1 LGKSFYSLEEG
12 LGLALGFP
20 VCGRF
25 AVPAP
30 RRVFFLEEEDGPRRT
45 RTRIRALLRGHGLD
59 PDDPDVRVLL
69 DRQFRIEVWSG
80 FSFDNPDMVERL
92 ERALADF
99 EPAVLYVDV
108 LRKVTFK
115 DLNKAVEA
123 STLLATIDAI
133 RRRYGV
139 AIRLVHHYRK
149 AQGFRVG
156 RGSQELGGS
165 FVLSAW
171 AENSLFFEP
180 IGRKEGAVR
189 VAIQTKDG
197 TPRAAF
203 RLSIESEGPLHAPT
217 LVRLRAED
225 DHAGEDVDDLVVQAI
240 AALPKTPAL
249 GGQPGATL
257 EAIMAATRRSNR
269 TIRRA
274 LKRLEDSGRVLVT
287 GQVAKQKNLYGVNE

>member
-1 LGKSFYSLEEG
+1 MIKIED
-12 LGLALGFP
+12 P
-20 VCGRF
+20 VS
-25 AVPAP
+25 
-30 RRVFFLEEEDGPRRT
+30 
-45 RTRIRALLRGHGLD
+45 RGD
-59 PDDPDVRVLL
+59 
-69 DRQFRIEVWSG
+69 
-80 FSFDNPDMVERL
+80 
-92 ERALADF
+92 
-99 EPAVLYVDV
+99 
-108 LRKVTFK
+108 
-115 DLNKAVEA
+115 
-123 STLLATIDAI
+123 
-133 RRRYGV
+133 
-139 AIRLVHHYRK
+139 
-149 AQGFRVG
+149 VG
-156 RGSQELGGS
+156 RYVPPFAEG
-165 FVLSAW
+165 
-171 AENSLFFEP
+171 ENSLFFEP